1 MLPFLLF
8 LPAAAAQRQQHQQ
21 ERGSLY
27 DVLELTPD
35 ASPADVKKAYRQ
47 LALQRH
53 PDRVKD
59 PELKKEAA
67 GVFAEIAEAYETL
80 SDASKRR
87 EYDLARQREEQEAR
101 FREQHRGGYHYPD
114 FGGGFDFGGGMEGRG
129 GGRDSGWGG
138 GGGGGEWVF
147 SDPFQLFEQFFGGGD
162 GGLGDLFGDYYE
174 GEDDRGGY
182 FYPPMGGE
190 EERVVFEEEE
200 RYILGGQEYVRTQ
213 RVYGDGRVEVETSE
227 VPSRGGGGGGRV
239 GGGAGEGGG
248 GKPQQRPSPQSPPG
262 VREEDFLGPGLQ
274 VLGMEE
280 TLEVGEELLSSNGL
294 WACFIDARKGR
305 LVVAEN
311 MPGGE
316 RVWESEDEEEDEDV
330 DDLHKARQ
338 QQQRR
343 RQRQRLLQ
351 DSRLAATVSRQG
363 RVELWAVEGPFSG
376 GDTLLWRSTV
386 EEGGPYLD
394 DYLSDYEYVLSV
406 SGKDGNLV
414 LRSVAKQREG
424 GREGGEGGEKEEDE
438 CIWASRG
445 CPGEGGDAQQ
455 ALQEFGRRVLFPL
468 LRQCRSGLKAMSRS
482 LFMFT
487 KNHGL
492 PGLKKGAVRL
502 QGLMRKAGSK
512 LKKVV
517 AEKKKKQQQQQ
528 QQQQKQ
534 RK

>member
-8 LPAAAAQRQQHQQ
+8 LPAAAAQRQHQQQ

-35 ASPADVKKAYRQ
+35 ASPADVKKAYRK
-47 LALQRH
+47 LALQYH
-53 PDRVKD
+53 PDKVK
-59 PELKKEAA
+59 PEQKEEAA

-101 FREQHRGGYHYPD
+101 FREQHRGGHHYPD
-114 FGGGFDFGGGMEGRG
+114 FGGGFDFGGGMDGRGGG
-129 GGRDSGWGG
+129 GGRDSGW
-138 GGGGGEWVF
+138 GGEWVF
-147 SDPFQLFEQFFGGGD
+147 SDPFQLFEQFFGGGG
-162 GGLGDLFGDYYE
+162 GGLLADYYDE
-174 GEDDRGGY
+174 GEVI

-200 RYILGGQEYVRTQ
+200 RYILGGQEYVRVQ
-213 RVYGDGRVEVETSE
+213 RVYGDGRVEVETTE
-227 VPSRGGGGGGRV
+227 VPNRGGGGGRV
-239 GGGAGEGGG
+239 GGGGMGG
-248 GKPQQRPSPQSPPG
+248 GKQQQRPSSPRPPPG
-262 VREEDFLGPGLQ
+262 VREEDFLAPGVQ
-274 VLGMEE
+274 VLRMEE
-280 TLEVGEELLSSNGL
+280 TLEIGEELLSSNGL
-294 WACFIDARKGR
+294 YACFIDPRKGR

-316 RVWESEDEEEDEDV
+316 RVWESEDEDEEDEDEDE
-330 DDLHKARQ
+330 DDLHKAQ
-338 QQQRR
+338 QQQQKRRR
-343 RQRQRLLQ
+343 RQQLLQ
-351 DSRLAATVSRQG
+351 NSRVAATVSRQG
-363 RVELWAVEGPFSG
+363 RVELWAVGGPFSG
-376 GDTLLWRSTV
+376 RDVLLWRSTK

-394 DYLSDYEYVLSV
+394 DYLSNYEYVLSV
-406 SGKDGNLV
+406 SGKDGNLI
-414 LRSVAKQREG
+414 LRSVAKQQQQQQQQQG
-424 GREGGEGGEKEEDE
+424 GKEDGVEEKEEDE

-445 CPGEGGDAQQ
+445 CPGEGRDAQQ

-468 LRQCRSGLKAMSRS
+468 LRQCKVGLKALSKS
-482 LFMFT
+482 LFAFT

-512 LKKVV
+512 LKDVV
-517 AEKKKKQQQQQ
+517 AERRQQHQQQK
-528 QQQQKQ
+528 QQQKQ